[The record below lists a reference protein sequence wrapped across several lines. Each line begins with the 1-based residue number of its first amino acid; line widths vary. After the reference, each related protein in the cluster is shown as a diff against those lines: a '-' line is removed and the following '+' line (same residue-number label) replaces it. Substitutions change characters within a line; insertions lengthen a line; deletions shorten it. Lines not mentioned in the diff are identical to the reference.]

1 MSFKPM
7 PISGNTLLVLDDASR
22 YGDKDRLVDFV
33 LERNDN
39 IELLLLDRPIFKD
52 GVENQLRE
60 KTASFGTLEIEL
72 RFDLPDDPRKQRA
85 IELTENLPIEP

>member
-1 MSFKPM
+1 M

-60 KTASFGTLEIEL
+60 
-72 RFDLPDDPRKQRA
+72 
-85 IELTENLPIEP
+85 NLPIEP

>member
-1 MSFKPM
+1 M

-22 YGDKDRLVDFV
+22 YGEKDRLVDFV

-39 IELLLLDRPIFKD
+39 IELLLLDRLVFRD

-60 KTASFGTLEIEL
+60 
-72 RFDLPDDPRKQRA
+72 
-85 IELTENLPIEP
+85 NLLSEP